1 MPEGKGHEPFS
12 KSLGYAWR
20 GFWNALYQERNL
32 RIHLVI
38 AILAL
43 LACAALRVAFWGWV
57 VVICLIGLVVVA
69 ELINTAIESAVDLA
83 SPQEHP
89 LAGRAKDIAAAA
101 VLFSALTAVVA
112 GLAIYLHSF
121 LRLIGVL

>member
-1 MPEGKGHEPFS
+1 MPEDKEHEPFS

-20 GFWNALYQERNL
+20 GFWSALYEERNM

-38 AILAL
+38 AVLAL
-43 LACAALRVAFWGWV
+43 LACAALRVAFWGWI

-69 ELINTAIESAVDLA
+69 ELINTAIEAAVDLA

-89 LAGRAKDIAAAA
+89 IAAKAKDVAAAA
-101 VLFSALTAVVA
+101 VLAAAFTSVVA
-112 GLAIYLHSF
+112 GLAIYLHFF
-121 LRLIGVL
+121 LRLIGVR